1 MRRDVK
7 NKKIYN
13 FLCNDFSKPR
23 WLKAAKGN
31 AAVLFRKQKYLL
43 SAAFYI
49 LAGKIEDAL

>member
-1 MRRDVK
+1 MLMRRDVK

-31 AAVLFRKQKYLL
+31 AAVLFRK
-43 SAAFYI
+43 
-49 LAGKIEDAL
+49 